1 MFGNGVVRIFSDWQA
16 RGRLRQDRSRLHR
29 ELLSMSDRQL
39 LDIGISRGDIG
50 AIVRGDFEFNRR

>member
-1 MFGNGVVRIFSDWQA
+1 
-16 RGRLRQDRSRLHR
+16 
-29 ELLSMSDRQL
+29 MSDRQL